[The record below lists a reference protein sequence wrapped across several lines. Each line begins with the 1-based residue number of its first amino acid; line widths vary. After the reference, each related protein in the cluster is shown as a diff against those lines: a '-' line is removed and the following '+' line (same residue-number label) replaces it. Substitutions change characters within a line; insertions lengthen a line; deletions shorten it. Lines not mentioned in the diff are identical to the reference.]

1 MKDCVEESGKRN
13 KNLSTEGKSLRILV
27 VTECFWPDIY
37 AINDIVEKLVQRG
50 HKVTVLTGL
59 PDYTTTRI
67 PEEYKHGRNRHQNYK
82 GADVYRVPTIARRHG
97 PIWRSLSYLSF
108 VMNGWL
114 RAKTQDWKHTQV
126 WGNPTLNQSGAEM
139 EKELDPACTD
149 GAKTRGLDV
158 NPTGDA
164 KTCDEGAKPASDA
177 DFDVIYVWEVSPV
190 TMAVPAIA
198 LKKRYKKPLFL
209 YCMDIWP
216 ECVKAMSIKE
226 GTLPYKMIHAWT
238 KRIYRQCDHI
248 AVSSKP
254 FFQYMEEKNGIPHS
268 KMSYLP
274 QYADVGLLEL
284 DTRKF
289 KPDEARSAQNEETP
303 VRSRN
308 VQNSEISVRAGN
320 VQDSEASG
328 KIAHVDF
335 LFIGNIGKAQ
345 NLDCLMKAMTVFNG
359 RNDVT
364 LHMVGGGSEFDNIK
378 KMAEDLGLDDIV
390 TFYGPKPFKEAI
402 SFYNKADACVLT
414 LDGSTH
420 IGDTLPGKLQT
431 YMAAGKPILAAANGA
446 AMEVIREANCGKC
459 VAAGDHEAYG
469 RILQEFAKEIQSK
482 DQTCADLANP
492 SSDISRYGDN
502 ARRYF
507 RENFMEEQHF
517 TELER
522 LFGEMIK

>member
-1 MKDCVEESGKRN
+1 MTDTSAVGIDKVNNDGNR
-13 KNLSTEGKSLRILV
+13 SLRILV

-37 AINDIVEKLVQRG
+37 AVNDIVEKLVKRG
-50 HKVTVLTGL
+50 HRVTVLTGL
-59 PDYTTTRI
+59 PDYTTTEI
-67 PEEYKHGRNRHQNYK
+67 PPEYRHGKNRHQNYK
-82 GADVYRVPTIARRHG
+82 GADVYRVQTIARHHG

-108 VMNGWL
+108 VVAGWM
-114 RAKTQDWKHTQV
+114 RAKTQDWKHTEV
-126 WGNPTLNQSGAEM
+126 WGNSENQEKRIGNTSNQSDIDNSSYVE
-139 EKELDPACTD
+139 
-149 GAKTRGLDV
+149 TRSNGSSDI
-158 NPTGDA
+158 D
-164 KTCDEGAKPASDA
+164 DA

-226 GTLPYKMIHAWT
+226 GTLPYKLIHWWT

-254 FFQYMEEKNGIPHS
+254 FFQYMEEKNGIKRD

-284 DTRKF
+284 DTSKI
-289 KPDEARSAQNEETP
+289 SNQNVTNT
-303 VRSRN
+303 S
-308 VQNSEISVRAGN
+308 SESNDNADDLVGN
-320 VQDSEASG
+320 DG
-328 KIAHVDF
+328 INHTDF

-345 NLDCLMKAMTVFNG
+345 NLDCLMKAMTVFKG

-364 LHMVGGGSEFDNIK
+364 LHMIGVGSEFENIQK
-378 KMAEDLGLDDIV
+378 LAQDLGIGDIV
-390 TFYGPKPFKEAI
+390 TFYGPKPFKEAVAY
-402 SFYNKADACVLT
+402 YNKADACVLT

-431 YMAAGKPILAAANGA
+431 YMAAGKTILAAANGA
-446 AMEVIREANCGKC
+446 AMDIIKEAECGKC
-459 VAAGDHEAYG
+459 VAAGDDKAYG
-469 RILQEFAKEIQSK
+469 QALLDFADYKEK
-482 DQTCADLANP
+482 Y
-492 SSDISRYGDN
+492 SDCGEK
-502 ARRYF
+502 ARKYF

-517 TELER
+517 VELER
-522 LFGEMIK
+522 LLNMMTDRH